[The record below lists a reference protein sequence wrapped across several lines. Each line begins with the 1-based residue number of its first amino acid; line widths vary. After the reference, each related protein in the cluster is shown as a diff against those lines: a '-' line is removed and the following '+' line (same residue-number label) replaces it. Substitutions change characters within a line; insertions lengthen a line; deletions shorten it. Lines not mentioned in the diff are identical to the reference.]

1 MENKGFIIINLLPYR
16 DKIKKDKLRQFGLL
30 LALFVLAAGSIIFS
44 GHTFLSLKISG
55 QESRNKYIEVQNENL
70 DKQIKEIV
78 NLKDE
83 IKETLAKR
91 QVVEG
96 LQLNRSDTVTILNE
110 ISKQLPEGVVL
121 KNVKQVLDKITVVG
135 VTQSNAKVS
144 NYMSNLEQ
152 TKIFENAQLVEV
164 KLLPI
169 VAKTTTNK
177 TVSNDV
183 RLSEFS
189 LTVDLK
195 KKLELKEEKNKKID
209 SKSKA
214 AEIAKDKQITT
225 VEKK

>member
-30 LALFVLAAGSIIFS
+30 MALFVVAAGAVIFS
-44 GHTFLSLKISG
+44 GHTLLSLKISS
-55 QESRNKYIEVQNENL
+55 QEARNKYVETQNENL

-78 NLKDE
+78 SLKDE

-96 LQLNRSDTVTILNE
+96 LQVNRSDTVTILNE
-110 ISKQLPEGVVL
+110 ISKQLPEGMVL

-152 TKIFENAQLVEV
+152 TKAFENAQLVEV
-164 KLLPI
+164 KLLPV
-169 VAKTTTNK
+169 VAKSTINK
-177 TVSNDV
+177 TVANDI
-183 RLSEFS
+183 RLSEFT
-189 LTVDLK
+189 LMVDLE
-195 KKLELKEEKNKKID
+195 KKLEVKEEKIKKVD
-209 SKSKA
+209 NKSKA
-214 AEIAKDKQITT
+214 AEIAKDKPVTT
-225 VEKK
+225 VDKK

>member
-30 LALFVLAAGSIIFS
+30 MALFVVAAGAVIFS
-44 GHTFLSLKISG
+44 GHTLLSLKISS
-55 QESRNKYIEVQNENL
+55 QEARNKYVETQNENL

-78 NLKDE
+78 SLKDE

-96 LQLNRSDTVTILNE
+96 LQVNRSDTVTILNE
-110 ISKQLPEGVVL
+110 ISKQLPEGMVL

-152 TKIFENAQLVEV
+152 TKAFENAQLVEV
-164 KLLPI
+164 KLLPV
-169 VAKTTTNK
+169 VAKSTLNK
-177 TVSNDV
+177 TVANDI
-183 RLSEFS
+183 RLSEFT
-189 LTVDLK
+189 LIVDLEK
-195 KKLELKEEKNKKID
+195 KVEVKEEKSKKVD
-209 SKSKA
+209 NKSKA
-214 AEIAKDKQITT
+214 AEIAKDKPVTT